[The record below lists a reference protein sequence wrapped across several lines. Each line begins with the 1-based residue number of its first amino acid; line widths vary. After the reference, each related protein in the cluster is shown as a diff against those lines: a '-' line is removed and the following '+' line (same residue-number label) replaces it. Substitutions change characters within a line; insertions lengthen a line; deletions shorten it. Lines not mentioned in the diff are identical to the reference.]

1 VGLRIL
7 THVEILGSGVVQ
19 DPSSEKWQNSK
30 NQTCWLEIQNNLKDK
45 QLLVLK
51 NNTPTTGLTTDSPIE
66 GNPAIHSYA

>member
-30 NQTCWLEIQNNLKDK
+30 NRTCWLAIQKHLKDK
-45 QLLVLK
+45 QFFFKK
-51 NNTPTTGLTTDSPIE
+51 NNTTTTGLKTDSPIE
-66 GNPAIHSYA
+66 GNLAIHSYA